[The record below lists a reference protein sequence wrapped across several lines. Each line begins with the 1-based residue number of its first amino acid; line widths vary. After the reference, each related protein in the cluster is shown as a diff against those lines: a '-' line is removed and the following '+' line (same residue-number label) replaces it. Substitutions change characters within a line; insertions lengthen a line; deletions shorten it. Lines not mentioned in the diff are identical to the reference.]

1 MNLVYFP
8 LHNMKWF
15 IFIGD
20 LLVTLARKS
29 DTGLYSCEV
38 INTEGIDMASS
49 QVIVRG
55 TKDNNKNSI
64 IGEITLNDIN

>member
-8 LHNMKWF
+8 LHNIACF

-20 LLVTLARKS
+20 LLVTLAKKS

-55 TKDNNKNSI
+55 KNETSV
-64 IGEITLNDIN
+64 

>member
-1 MNLVYFP
+1 
-8 LHNMKWF
+8 
-15 IFIGD
+15 
-20 LLVTLARKS
+20 VTLARKS

-55 TKDNNKNSI
+55 KKDNNKNSI
-64 IGEITLNDIN
+64 IGEITYLVIHLILDIRYQESNLQ

>member
-1 MNLVYFP
+1 
-8 LHNMKWF
+8 
-15 IFIGD
+15 
-20 LLVTLARKS
+20 VTLARKS

-55 TKDNNKNSI
+55 KKDNNKNSI